1 MTLELAVRIAEAIL
15 AFAIIQQS
23 LEFIR
28 GQNPEKILAW
38 IRLVLASFLLVGFL
52 PVWIETGLLL
62 IALFLVKRF
71 QGPYNGG
78 SDTMTLLVLLCLW
91 LSHIASML
99 FAHTKLWQEIA
110 LGYLAI
116 QLILSYFQA
125 GWVKVINPEWR
136 SGKALENVF
145 AFTAYPVS
153 QSVRQW
159 AKNPALMFYMSWAV
173 ILFELIF
180 PLAIFSST
188 ALYIALFIAAV
199 FHLANACLFGLNRF
213 FWIWPAAYPV
223 LIWFQ
228 SRIL

>member
-1 MTLELAVRIAEAIL
+1 MTLELAVRIAEGIL
-15 AFAIIQQS
+15 AFAIMQQS
-23 LEFIR
+23 VEFIR
-28 GQNPEKILAW
+28 GQHPEKYLAW
-38 IRLVLASFLLVGFL
+38 LRLMLASFLLVGFM
-52 PVWIETGLLL
+52 PVWMETGLLL
-62 IALFLVKRF
+62 IALILIKRF

-99 FAHTKLWQEIA
+99 FTHTKLWQEIA

-159 AKNPALMFYMSWAV
+159 ATNPALMFYMSWAV

-180 PLAIFSST
+180 PLTIFST
-188 ALYIALFIAAV
+188 VALYIALFIAAV

-213 FWIWPAAYPV
+213 FWIWPAAYPI

-228 SRIL
+228 SRVF